1 MNVFIVCMCSR
12 KYYCFNVVTF
22 FPCLTTELGIE
33 ALAKHRDHNINDRG
47 KEDMTSDFFDG
58 EVYKT

>member
-1 MNVFIVCMCSR
+1 MCSR